1 MADKDQVDAF
11 AEAREAIR
19 SMKRYDDQRA
29 ELKRTFKTY
38 LGTVR
43 EALDRAEKAF
53 DENATATAQF
63 WVDGPVRGA
72 VDELSALIRL
82 TRDQL

>member
-1 MADKDQVDAF
+1 MADKDVFDVA
-11 AEAREAIR
+11 AEMER
-19 SMKRYDDQRA
+19 KLHYNDQRA

-38 LGTVR
+38 LETIR
-43 EALDRAEKAF
+43 EALNRAEKAF
-53 DENATATAQF
+53 DENSTATAQF
-63 WVDGPVRGA
+63 WVDGPIRGS

>member
-1 MADKDQVDAF
+1 MADKAAMDAI
-11 AEAREAIR
+11 AEMGEKLR
-19 SMKRYDDQRA
+19 SVSHYDDQRA
-29 ELKRTFKTY
+29 ELKRTFDAY
-38 LGTVR
+38 LSTVR

-53 DENATATAQF
+53 KENSTATAQF
-63 WVDGPVRGA
+63 WVDGPIRGA

>member
-1 MADKDQVDAF
+1 MADSVN
-11 AEAREAIR
+11 
-19 SMKRYDDQRA
+19 RYDDQRA

-38 LGTVR
+38 LETIR

-53 DENATATAQF
+53 DENSTATAQF
-63 WVDGPVRGA
+63 WVDGPIRGS